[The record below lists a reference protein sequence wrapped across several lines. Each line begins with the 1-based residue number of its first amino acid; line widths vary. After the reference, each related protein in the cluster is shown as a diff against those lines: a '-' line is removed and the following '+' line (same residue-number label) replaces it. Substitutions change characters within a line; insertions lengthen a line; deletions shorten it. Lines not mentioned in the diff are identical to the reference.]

1 METSNYQDIH
11 HVASILLAMLL
22 MGFLASCSPSM
33 QTYRLYQGPQMPS
46 GETAQILSKGE
57 GIQIISVNGMKSP
70 DGKDTFGKVK
80 LEIVPGVYQLTV
92 SFSGKSSTLVPAGMY
107 YYYIF
112 YRQDSLNNVDITIK
126 AKAGH
131 TYLLTS
137 THDYEKSS
145 WHIIVRD
152 ETDDRIILK
161 EGPFPLNKIR
171 TGDDQDEMRR
181 YGP

>member
-1 METSNYQDIH
+1 
-11 HVASILLAMLL
+11 
-22 MGFLASCSPSM
+22 
-33 QTYRLYQGPQMPS
+33 MPS

-70 DGKDTFGKVK
+70 DGKDTFGNVK
-80 LEIVPGVYQLTV
+80 LEIVPGDYHLTV
-92 SFSGKSSTLVPAGMY
+92 SFAGKSSTLVPAGMY

-112 YRQDSLNNVDITIK
+112 YRNDSLNNVDITVK
-126 AKAGH
+126 AEPGH
-131 TYLLTS
+131 RYLLTS
-137 THDYEKSS
+137 THDYEKST
-145 WHIIVRD
+145 WHVVVRD

-171 TGDDQDEMRR
+171 TGDDQAQMRR